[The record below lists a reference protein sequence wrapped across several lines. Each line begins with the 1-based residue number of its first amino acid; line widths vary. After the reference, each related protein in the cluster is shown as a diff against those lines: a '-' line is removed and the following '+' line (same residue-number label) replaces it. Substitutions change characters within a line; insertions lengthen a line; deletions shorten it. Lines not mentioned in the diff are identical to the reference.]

1 MKEKGLNVVIRNNL
15 SKHKLLGEINKMK
28 EDLYNIEIKLKS
40 KVPVENAT
48 LSDILRVMADEID
61 KNERV
66 LNKLKSIN
74 KLVKDINKIV

>member
-1 MKEKGLNVVIRNNL
+1 
-15 SKHKLLGEINKMK
+15 MK